1 MKMNKLISLFV
12 AAALSVSSFVA
23 FAEENTSSQLSAELT
38 PVLSQ
43 IQDGAQLALRTYIK
57 NTSNATGDIAY
68 KLVYQDEE
76 GNEVYSLGSNVELSD
91 GEETSFATTINR
103 DTLNAGDKIIVLA
116 MDDNDTVL
124 DEEEVALINNIAP
137 VRLMSV
143 NDEFSALPVDEEL
156 DNAWNK
162 LSNVSDADN
171 VNNRKKMAAATATSL
186 SSRHSVYYGNN
197 TYSDGYSEGL
207 LKSGTMYFES
217 LVTNSG
223 STSETAVVYTASYTS
238 SGALYALN
246 EMTRQSVAAGNHK
259 SITSTLSMTT
269 TLYNSIGSV
278 KYYTWNDS
286 MVPCGDAA
294 TYTKSS
300 HNDNLVMG
308 ASILT
313 KAANYP
319 MFTNATKITL
329 NGSLTTSSD
338 VDVIA
343 YKSSSS
349 RTLTIKKPTT
359 PGGTF
364 KVDVYDSSGSLVS
377 SNPSSYS
384 VSSGQTYY
392 LKIYGTKAGNYKIK
406 LNQ

>member
-1 MKMNKLISLFV
+1 MKKKLIISLFV
-12 AAALSVSSFVA
+12 AAAMSVSSFVA
-23 FAEENTSSQLSAELT
+23 FAEEGTSSRLSAELT

-43 IQDGAQLALRTYIK
+43 IQNGTQLALRTYIK
-57 NTSNATGDIAY
+57 NTSDISGDIAY
-68 KLVYQDEE
+68 KLVYQDAE
-76 GNEVYSLGSNVELSD
+76 GNEVYSLGSTVELSD

-103 DTLNAGDKIIVLA
+103 YTLNAGDKIIVLA
-116 MDDNDTVL
+116 MDGDDTVL
-124 DEEEVALINNIAP
+124 DEEEVTLINNIAP
-137 VRLMSV
+137 VRLMSA
-143 NDEFSALPVDEEL
+143 NDEFSALPIDEEL

-162 LSNVSDADN
+162 LSNVSDTGKA
-171 VNNRKKMAAATATSL
+171 NNRRKAAAAATTSL
-186 SSRHSVYYGNN
+186 SSRHSVYYGNKS
-197 TYSDGYSEGL
+197 SDGYSEGL
-207 LKSGTMYFES
+207 LKTGTMYFES

-246 EMTRQSVAAGNHK
+246 EMTRQSVAAGNYR

-269 TLYNSIGSV
+269 SLYNSIGSV
-278 KYYTWNDS
+278 KYYTWTDS
-286 MVPCGDAA
+286 MEPCGDAA

-308 ASILT
+308 SSILT
-313 KAANYP
+313 KADNYP
-319 MFTNATKITL
+319 MFTNATQITL

-364 KVDVYDSSGSLVS
+364 KVDVYNSSGSLVS
-377 SNPSSYS
+377 SNPSSYL
-384 VSSGQTYY
+384 VSSGSTYY
-392 LKIYGTKAGNYKIK
+392 LKIYGTKAGNYTIK